1 MADLTI
7 AIKVPEYVVAKMAD
21 DLDQFDYGAAAMQ
34 ERLLE
39 LLSQAVSDYDEQRER
54 VKFCA
59 KQAKR
64 SAKRY
69 ADAKLARKRYAA
81 GV

>member
-1 MADLTI
+1 M
-7 AIKVPEYVVAKMAD
+7 AKMAD

-54 VKFCA
+54 LKFYA

-69 ADAKLARKRYAA
+69 ADAKLARR
-81 GV
+81 